1 MEHSNVSRRA
11 FLEHSM
17 LALGAST
24 LPLEVF
30 GQTILRVRP
39 EWETFKT
46 TSSYDALLSG
56 IKLMKAN
63 TNPRDAKS
71 WTYWTN
77 IHVNN
82 CPHEVPYFLAWHR
95 GYMFYFERQLRA
107 ISGDSQLVLPYW
119 DYYKN
124 PQLPAEFTNPNN
136 ANPLYV
142 ERVNTNVQQALSMA
156 PFASDVLNFQRGQ
169 AKAFEPTFEDAPHNP
184 IHNLIGNAMAD
195 MISPVDPIFW
205 LHHANVDRLWVAWAG
220 AGGGR
225 KMPAVSNSYWSG
237 KHIYT
242 SSLNMLRS
250 QTYSTRTALYYRY
263 QNETMPAALPLA
275 QADAGARDAK
285 LFRVQANKDMLVGA
299 TPSVGSF
306 RLSSPH
312 QTSDTT
318 FSLGGALDVGLS
330 ERSVGVQLPISAEH
344 SRVLA
349 DIANG
354 KAASIAGTSTVF
366 RSAHLI
372 LDGIEMSELGKKG
385 GYFYKVYLNIPSRT
399 QSSGTAGP
407 VYLGTLGPFE
417 IHAAAHH
424 NGGNGHG
431 PMRMRYKIKRA
442 FAGATATELGM
453 MSVSF
458 VRVSGNSSPKG
469 GAIGI
474 REVRLEAAAEADDS

>member
-1 MEHSNVSRRA
+1 MDHRNVSRRV

-17 LALGAST
+17 LALGASA
-24 LPLEVF
+24 LPFEVF
-30 GQTILRVRP
+30 GQTIIRVRP

-46 TSSYDALLSG
+46 TSSYDALLRG

-63 TNPRDAKS
+63 TNPKDAKS

-95 GYMFYFERQLRA
+95 GYMFYFERQLRT

-124 PQLPAEFTNPNN
+124 PQLPAEFTNPNGG
-136 ANPLYV
+136 NPLYV
-142 ERVNTNVQQALSMA
+142 DRVNTNVQQALSMA
-156 PFASDVLNFQRGQ
+156 PFAADVLNFQRGQ
-169 AKAFEPTFEDAPHNP
+169 DKAFEPTFEDAPHNP
-184 IHNLIGNAMAD
+184 VHNLIGNAMAD

-225 KMPAVSNSYWSG
+225 KMPPLTNTYWSG
-237 KHIYT
+237 KHVYT
-242 SSLNMLRS
+242 ASLNMLRS

-263 QNETMPAALPLA
+263 QDETMPTSLPVA
-275 QADAGARDAK
+275 QANAGVHDAK
-285 LFRVQANKDMLVGA
+285 LFRVQANKDLLAGA
-299 TPSVGSF
+299 TPSIGSF
-306 RLSSPH
+306 RISGPR
-312 QTSDTT
+312 QTGDTT
-318 FSLGGALDVGLS
+318 FALGGALDVGLS
-330 ERSVGVQLPISAEH
+330 ERSVSVQLPVSAEH
-344 SRVLA
+344 SRALV
-349 DIANG
+349 DIAND
-354 KAASIAGTSTVF
+354 KAASIAGAPTKF

-372 LDGIEMSELGKKG
+372 LDGIEMSELGRKG
-385 GYFYKVYLNIPSRT
+385 GYFYKLYLNIPSGRQT
-399 QSSGTAGP
+399 SGARN

-424 NGGNGHG
+424 GSGHG
-431 PMRMRYKIKRA
+431 PMRLRYKVKRA

-458 VRVSGNSSPKG
+458 VRVSGNNNPG
-469 GAIGI
+469 GGVIGLG
-474 REVRLEAAAEADDS
+474 EVRLEAAAEPDGS